1 MIKIRI
7 MGKLKFFGLLIA
19 ASMFAAC
26 SDNLE
31 NGGTGNEGGANG
43 TGYVKISLNLPSTSG
58 GSTRANSENDDFNNG
73 SAKEYNVEDVILALF
88 YGTDESNAT
97 CKWATTLI
105 TSFGDASTDPSNITT
120 KSTSIVSEVP
130 QPDEGQSIYALAI
143 INGKDYFGISN
154 NELTFDANATTKVTF
169 IGKKLSDLFTTASPV
184 VIDNIANTTDG
195 GYFMMTNAPISD
207 KASVQSTVSDWNP
220 QITTLVKLNYYEDE
234 STAEETTPDPI
245 YVERVVAKVN
255 VKINDVDNPGS
266 STLPIKDTDGSTV
279 GKVAFS
285 GWSLQTTNKKTYLVR
300 NAGTVTSTDWN
311 DWKTYYNDG
320 VSLENRFVGTASG
333 PYRTYWGI
341 DPNYKLLEEAKLS
354 ENFNILES
362 DPGDGYW
369 LAPANTNTASNSEP
383 VAYCAENT
391 TIAKAMQQDQL
402 TGVLLKATYTDAT
415 GDPANI
421 FTYGNVST
429 IYPEATMLDEFE
441 KTLGTPAVVLKV
453 KTNAVGAII
462 TTVDELKNVI
472 VKSDDNLLTDEQY
485 GDLLATYSPIKFYA
499 DGETFYYASLIKHFG
514 DVYTPIKS
522 GQNIVNLDDYE
533 EADHLGRWGVV
544 RNNWYELIINSV
556 SGLGEPE
563 IPDNPQL
570 PGDTENRYINCSIN
584 VLSWAKRSQGVDL

>member
-7 MGKLKFFGLLIA
+7 MGKLKFFGLLLA
-19 ASMFAAC
+19 AGMFAAC

-58 GSTRANSENDDFNNG
+58 GSTRADSENDDFNHG
-73 SAKEYNVEDVILALF
+73 SVDEYNVEDVILALF

-105 TSFGDASTDPSNITT
+105 TSFKAASNDPSNITT
-120 KSTSIVSEVP
+120 TSTSVVSEVP

-154 NELTFDANATTKVTF
+154 KELTFDANATTKVTF
-169 IGKKLSDLFTTASPV
+169 IDKKLSDLFTTASPV
-184 VIDNIANTTDG
+184 AIDKIAKTTEG

-234 STAEETTPDPI
+234 STAEKTTPDPI

-255 VKINDVDNPGS
+255 VKINDTDDKGS
-266 STLPIKDTDGSTV
+266 NTLPIKKEDSQVVV
-279 GKVAFS
+279 GKVTFNKWA
-285 GWSLQTTNKKTYLVR
+285 LQTTNKKTYLVR
-300 NAGTVTSTDWN
+300 KASQNDLNTWKGYYNTKATST
-311 DWKTYYNDG
+311 
-320 VSLENRFVGTASG
+320 ENRFVGEVSG

-341 DPNYKLLEEAKLS
+341 DPNYNLLEEAKLS
-354 ENFNILES
+354 ENFNINTIDAETN
-362 DPGDGYW
+362 W
-369 LAPANTNTASNSEP
+369 LDPANTNTVSGSEP

-415 GDPANI
+415 GASANI

-441 KTLGTPAVVLKV
+441 NTLGTPAVELKV
-453 KTNAVGAII
+453 NENAAGAII
-462 TTVDELKNVI
+462 TTVEELKTVI
-472 VKSDDNLLTDEQY
+472 VKSDGSSLTDEQY

-499 DGETFYYASLIKHFG
+499 NGETFYYASLIKHFG

-570 PGDTENRYINCSIN
+570 PADTENRYINCSIN

>member
-7 MGKLKFFGLLIA
+7 MGKLKFFSLLIA
-19 ASMFAAC
+19 AGMFAAC

-31 NGGTGNEGGANG
+31 NGGTGNEGGAKG
-43 TGYVKISLNLPSTSG
+43 TGYVKISLNLPTTSG
-58 GSTRANSENDDFNNG
+58 GSSRADSDNDEFDNG
-73 SAKEYNVEDVILALF
+73 LAEEYNVKDVILALF
-88 YGTDESNAT
+88 YGTSESDAT

-105 TSFGDASTDPSNITT
+105 TSFGTANSDPSNITT
-120 KSTSIVSEVP
+120 TSTSVVSEVP

-154 NELTFDANATTKVTF
+154 KELTFDANATTKVTF
-169 IGKKLSDLFTTASPV
+169 IGKKLSDLFTNASPV
-184 VIDNIANTTDG
+184 AIDKIAKTTEG

-207 KASVQSTVSDWNP
+207 KASVQSKVSDWNP

-234 STAEETTPDPI
+234 STAEKTTPDPI

-255 VKINDVDNPGS
+255 VKINSTDN
-266 STLPIKDTDGSTV
+266 TLTINDTNETPV

-285 GWSLQTTNKKTYLVR
+285 GWALQTTNKKTYLVR

-311 DWKTYYNDG
+311 DWKTYYNTAAK
-320 VSLENRFVGTASG
+320 STENRFVGTLPG

-341 DPNYKLLEEAKLS
+341 DPNYNLLEETNLS

-362 DPGDGYW
+362 DPGDDDW
-369 LAPANTNTASNSEP
+369 LAPANNNTASDQEK

-402 TGVLLKATYTDAT
+402 TGVLLKATYTDAGGT
-415 GDPANI
+415 TANI

-429 IYPEATMLDEFE
+429 IYPEATMLNEFE
-441 KTLGTPAVVLKV
+441 KKLGTPAVKLKV
-453 KTNAVGAII
+453 KTKAAGAII

-472 VKSDDNLLTDEQY
+472 VKSDDSSLTDKQY
-485 GDLLATYSPIKFYA
+485 EDLLATYSPIKFYA
-499 DGETFYYASLIKHFG
+499 NGETFYYASLIKHFG

-522 GQNIVNLDDYE
+522 DQNIVNLDDYE

-570 PGDTENRYINCSIN
+570 PADTENRYINCSIN

>member
-1 MIKIRI
+1 
-7 MGKLKFFGLLIA
+7 MGNLKYFSLLMA
-19 ASMFAAC
+19 AGMFAAC

-31 NGGTGNEGGANG
+31 NPGNVNEGGANG

-58 GSTRANSENDDFNNG
+58 GSTRADSENDDFNNG

-105 TSFGDASTDPSNITT
+105 TSFDNASTNPSNITT

-184 VIDNIANTTDG
+184 VIDNIANTTDK

-234 STAEETTPDPI
+234 STAEKTTPDPI

-255 VKINDVDNPGS
+255 VKINNTDN
-266 STLPIKDTDGSTV
+266 TLTIEDSDGTTV

-285 GWSLQTTNKKTYLVR
+285 GWALQTTNKKTYLVR
-300 NAGTVTSTDWN
+300 KASQNDLNTWKGYYNTGATST
-311 DWKTYYNDG
+311 
-320 VSLENRFVGTASG
+320 ENRFVGESSG

-341 DPNYKLLEEAKLS
+341 DPNYNLLEEAKLS
-354 ENFNILES
+354 ENFNINTS
-362 DPGDGYW
+362 DPETNWFD
-369 LAPANTNTASNSEP
+369 PANTNTVSGSEP

-415 GDPANI
+415 GAPANI

-441 KTLGTPAVVLKV
+441 KTLGTPAVELKV
-453 KTNAVGAII
+453 NTSAAGAII
-462 TTVDELKNVI
+462 TTVEELKTVI
-472 VKSDDNLLTDEQY
+472 VKSDDSPLTDEQY
-485 GDLLATYSPIKFYA
+485 KDLLATYSPIKFYA
-499 DGETFYYASLIKHFG
+499 NGETFYYASLIKHFG

-522 GQNIVNLDDYE
+522 DQNIVNLDDYE

-570 PGDTENRYINCSIN
+570 PADTENRYINCSIN
-584 VLSWAKRSQGVDL
+584 VLSWAKRSQSVDL

>member
-1 MIKIRI
+1 
-7 MGKLKFFGLLIA
+7 MGNLKYFSLLMA
-19 ASMFAAC
+19 AGMFAAC

-105 TSFGDASTDPSNITT
+105 TNFGNASTDPSNITT

-169 IGKKLSDLFTTASPV
+169 IDKKLSDLFTTASPV
-184 VIDNIANTTDG
+184 VIDNIANTTTE

-207 KASVQSTVSDWNP
+207 KASVQSTVLGWNP

-234 STAEETTPDPI
+234 STAEKTTPDPI

-255 VKINDVDNPGS
+255 VKINNTDN
-266 STLPIKDTDGSTV
+266 TLNIENSDGTTV
-279 GKVAFS
+279 GKVTFDKWA
-285 GWSLQTTNKKTYLVR
+285 LQTTNKKTYLVR
-300 NAGTVTSTDWN
+300 NAGTSTDWDN
-311 DWKTYYNDG
+311 WKTYYN
-320 VSLENRFVGTASG
+320 SSATSAENRFVGEVSG

-341 DPNYKLLEEAKLS
+341 DPNYKLLEEAGLKD
-354 ENFNILES
+354 NFNIWSSTS
-362 DPGDGYW
+362 DPQKNW
-369 LAPANTNTASNSEP
+369 LDPANTNTVSGNEP

-429 IYPEATMLDEFE
+429 IYPEATMLDEF
-441 KTLGTPAVVLKV
+441 KRTLGTPAVELKV

-462 TTVDELKNVI
+462 TTVDELKKVI

-485 GDLLATYSPIKFYA
+485 QKLLATYSPIKFYA
-499 DGETFYYASLIKHFG
+499 NGETFYYASLIKHFG

-522 GQNIVNLDDYE
+522 DQNIVNLDDYE

>member
-19 ASMFAAC
+19 AGMFAAC

-31 NGGTGNEGGANG
+31 NAGNVNDGGANG

-58 GSTRANSENDDFNNG
+58 GSTRADSENDVFNNG

-105 TSFGDASTDPSNITT
+105 TSFGNANTDPSNITT

-169 IGKKLSDLFTTASPV
+169 IGKNLSDLFTTASPV
-184 VIDNIANTTDG
+184 VIDNIANTTDK

-234 STAEETTPDPI
+234 STAEKTTPDPI

-255 VKINDVDNPGS
+255 VKINDVDDKGS
-266 STLPIKDTDGSTV
+266 NTLSIKNEDSQVV
-279 GKVAFS
+279 GKVTFNKWA
-285 GWSLQTTNKKTYLVR
+285 LQTTNKKTYLVR
-300 NAGTVTSTDWN
+300 KGSQNDLNAWE
-311 DWKTYYNDG
+311 TYYNTEAT
-320 VSLENRFVGTASG
+320 SAENRFVGEESG

-341 DPNYKLLEEAKLS
+341 DPNYELLEEAKLS
-354 ENFNILES
+354 ENFNINTIASETN
-362 DPGDGYW
+362 W
-369 LAPANTNTASNSEP
+369 LDPANTNTVSGNEP

-402 TGVLLKATYTDAT
+402 TGVLLKATYKDAD
-415 GDPANI
+415 GNAADI

-429 IYPEATMLDEFE
+429 IYPAATMLDEFE
-441 KTLGTPAVVLKV
+441 KTLGTPAVELKV
-453 KTNAVGAII
+453 KTSAVGAII
-462 TTVDELKNVI
+462 TTVDELKKVI

-485 GDLLATYSPIKFYA
+485 GALLATYSPIKFYA

>member
-1 MIKIRI
+1 
-7 MGKLKFFGLLIA
+7 MGNLKYFSLLIA
-19 ASMFAAC
+19 AGMFAAC

-58 GSTRANSENDDFNNG
+58 GSTRADSENDDFNNG
-73 SAKEYNVEDVILALF
+73 SAKEYNVKDVILALF

-105 TSFGDASTDPSNITT
+105 TSFGNASTDPSNITT

-143 INGKDYFGISN
+143 INGEKYFGISN
-154 NELTFDANATTKVTF
+154 NELTFDANAASKVTF
-169 IGKKLSDLFTTASPV
+169 IGETLSDLFTTASTV
-184 VIDNIANTTDG
+184 VIDNIANTTDK

-207 KASVQSTVSDWNP
+207 KASVQSTVSNWNP

-234 STAEETTPDPI
+234 STAEKTTPDPI

-255 VKINDVDNPGS
+255 VKINDADDRGS
-266 STLPIKDTDGSTV
+266 NTLSIKKDDGQVV
-279 GKVAFS
+279 GKVTFDKWA
-285 GWSLQTTNKKTYLVR
+285 LQTTNKKTYLVR
-300 NAGTVTSTDWN
+300 KGSQNDLNA
-311 DWKTYYNDG
+311 WKTYYNTEAT
-320 VSLENRFVGTASG
+320 SAENRFVGEVSG

-341 DPNYKLLEEAKLS
+341 DPNYELLGEADLNG
-354 ENFNILES
+354 NFNIWTKAAEPTDNDWFDFANNLSDGES
-362 DPGDGYW
+362 
-369 LAPANTNTASNSEP
+369 
-383 VAYCAENT
+383 AYCAENT

-402 TGVLLKATYTDAT
+402 TGVLLKATYKDAT
-415 GDPANI
+415 GAPANI

-441 KTLGTPAVVLKV
+441 KTLGTPAVELKV
-453 KTNAVGAII
+453 KTSAAGAII
-462 TTVDELKNVI
+462 TTVEELKTVI
-472 VKSDDNLLTDEQY
+472 VKSDESLLTNEQY
-485 GDLLATYSPIKFYA
+485 RDLLATYSPIKFYA

-533 EADHLGRWGVV
+533 EVDHLGRWGVV

>member
-1 MIKIRI
+1 
-7 MGKLKFFGLLIA
+7 MGKFKFFSLLMA
-19 ASMFAAC
+19 AGMFAAC
-26 SDNLE
+26 SDNLDE
-31 NGGTGNEGGANG
+31 GGTGNEGGAKG
-43 TGYVKISLNLPSTSG
+43 TGYVKISLNLPTTSG
-58 GSTRANSENDDFNNG
+58 GSSRADAVSDNDEFDNG
-73 SAKEYNVEDVILALF
+73 LAAEYNVKDVILALF

-105 TSFGDASTDPSNITT
+105 TSFGNASTDPSNITT

-143 INGKDYFGISN
+143 INGEKYFGISN
-154 NELTFDANATTKVTF
+154 NELTFDANAASKVTF
-169 IGKKLSDLFTTASPV
+169 IGETLSDLFTTASTV
-184 VIDNIANTTDG
+184 VIDNIANTTDK

-207 KASVQSTVSDWNP
+207 KASVQSTVSNWDP

-234 STAEETTPDPI
+234 STAEKTTPDPI

-255 VKINDVDNPGS
+255 VKINDADDRGS
-266 STLPIKDTDGSTV
+266 NTLSIKNDDGQV
-279 GKVAFS
+279 VAKVTFEKWA
-285 GWSLQTTNKKTYLVR
+285 LQTTNKKTYLVR
-300 NAGTVTSTDWN
+300 NASQNDLNTWKGYYNTEATST
-311 DWKTYYNDG
+311 
-320 VSLENRFVGTASG
+320 ENRFVGESSG

-354 ENFNILES
+354 ENFNIWSNTS
-362 DPGDGYW
+362 DPGKNW
-369 LAPANTNTASNSEP
+369 LDPANTNTVSGSEY

-402 TGVLLKATYTDAT
+402 TGVLLKATYTVAT
-415 GDPANI
+415 GTAANI

-441 KTLGTPAVVLKV
+441 KTLGTPAVKLKV
-453 KTNAVGAII
+453 KTDAVGAII

-472 VKSDDNLLTDEQY
+472 VKSDDKLLTDKQY
-485 GDLLATYSPIKFYA
+485 GDLLAAYSPIKFYKG
-499 DGETFYYASLIKHFG
+499 GETFYYASLIKHFG

-522 GQNIVNLDDYE
+522 DQEIVNLDDYVE
-533 EADHLGRWGVV
+533 NDHLGRWGVV

-584 VLSWAKRSQGVDL
+584 VLSWAKRSQSVDL